1 MMAPANILNLL
12 SENRA
17 MHLPSLRKILSEVLC
32 SFLTGISLEQYGHF
46 QLVCGNEYPSI
57 SKMRL
62 NFQSTKIR
70 PTSIMERGRVCR
82 LNIGAVTGKEW
93 VCSTALDLIILV
105 RFYFLLTLLIFLY
118 SHGAILFLRFFNS

>member
-32 SFLTGISLEQYGHF
+32 YFLTGISLEQYGHF
-46 QLVCGNEYPSI
+46 QLVCGKEYPSM

-62 NFQSTKIR
+62 NFQSTKMR
-70 PTSIMERGRVCR
+70 PTSMMSKRMCWDDYG
-82 LNIGAVTGKEW
+82 TGSSLQTEHW
-93 VCSTALDLIILV
+93 GSYWEGMGLLYCMGFDIILV
-105 RFYFLLTLLIFLY
+105 RFYFLLNLLIL
-118 SHGAILFLRFFNS
+118 